1 MTWHFLRFELRYWM
15 RGMMVWVF
23 LFILGA
29 MFFGAASTDKVQVG
43 RALENTFRNAPYV
56 IQTFHAMASILVM
69 VMVTAFVNSAAS
81 RDFQYNTH
89 QIVFSTP
96 IRKRD
101 YLLGRFL
108 GSAIVAMIPLLGV
121 SLAILLAKYMPWV
134 DAERWGPV
142 VWNAHLNGFLLFG
155 IPNTLF
161 IAAIIFCIAALT
173 RSTITSF
180 IGTLLLLVAYSVAG
194 VYMEDIDNEVV
205 AKLVDPFGIQTHS
218 LLTKYWTV
226 SEKNT
231 QVITLSGFMLW
242 NRLIWLG
249 VAALVFVFTYYRF
262 RFEERQSKKK
272 KAAAAEPDVRPRKTA
287 VIPAAAQSFGM
298 AAQFTQLLS
307 QTRVEFWGLVK
318 STVFVVILVA
328 ALINCIPAL
337 VISTNEGFGL
347 SSLPVTYRILDVIRG
362 SMYIFLVAIVT
373 YFAGVV
379 VWRERESRC
388 DEIHDA
394 LPYPNWIP
402 YVAKFVAL
410 VGALVLILSTAMA
423 AGVATQAY
431 QKYTRFQFDL
441 YFTEIFLLDLSLFV
455 SLAFL
460 AFLIHVLS
468 SNKYVG
474 YFAFII
480 FMIANGFIWR
490 PLDIAT
496 RMVRF
501 PSTPGYTYSDLY
513 GYAPYREAM
522 FWFHVYWLLF
532 CGLLAVAAVLLWA
545 RGKETSL
552 RSRLRNARQNLRG
565 ALRPIA
571 VGLATAWIASAG
583 WVYYNTKVLN
593 GYQTEKEGL
602 AQQAQYE
609 KSYKRLKGV
618 NQPRILGLKY
628 WIDVYPEER
637 NLVLRTEQIA
647 ENKGSGPIER
657 VYVNYSRGYEYE
669 VAIERAT
676 LESDDAFVRLRT
688 YKLSPPL
695 QPGERITM
703 KYKVEAIT
711 RGFEQSVT
719 HSNLVQNGTFFNSGI
734 VPSMGYQAGREIS
747 DRNERRKRGLP
758 EQDRM
763 PELERNCTARCTNT
777 YLDANSD
784 WVSVE
789 TVMSTSP
796 DQFAVAPG
804 SLQREWQE
812 NGRRYF
818 HYKLDRDSLNFYS
831 FISARYEVARED
843 AAGVKAEVYYHPEH
857 KWNVPKMLTSIR
869 KTLEYCTKNFGPYA
883 HKQARIIEFPRFSS
897 FAQAFPGTMPYSE
910 SIGFIADI
918 KDKDDIDKV
927 FYIVA
932 HEMGHQWWA
941 HQVIGANM
949 QGATLLSETLA
960 QYTALMVMEKEY
972 GRDMMRKFLGYEMD
986 RYLRSRGTE
995 LLKER
1000 PLLKV
1005 ESSQG
1010 YIHYN
1015 KGSAVLYYLKE
1026 MIGEEA
1032 VNQALRK
1039 TIEQWAYKGPPY
1051 PTSHHL
1057 VDAFRAVTP
1066 ADKQYLLQDLFEDIT
1081 LFANRTMLASAKKRA
1096 DGQFDV
1102 TIEVETRKLKADD
1115 KGFEKEVAINDWVDI
1130 GAFAKPEKGKKYGR
1144 TLHRERVRITAAK
1157 NKFTFTVKELPEK
1170 AGVDPFQLLVDR
1182 IPDDNMKKVAVSD

>member
-1 MTWHFLRFELRYWM
+1 MMTHFLRFELRYYL

-23 LFILGA
+23 LLIVGG

-43 RALENTFRNAPYV
+43 RAMENTFRNAPYV
-56 IQTFHAMASILVM
+56 IQTFHAMASILIM
-69 VMVTAFVNSAAS
+69 LMVTAFVNAAAS
-81 RDFQYNTH
+81 RDFQHNTY
-89 QIVFSTP
+89 QIVFSAP

-101 YLLGRFL
+101 YLLGRYL

-142 VWNAHLNGFLLFG
+142 VWKAHLNGLLIFG

-161 IAAIIFCIAALT
+161 IAAIVFCIAALT

-180 IGTLLLLVAYSVAG
+180 IGTLLLLVAYGVAEAF
-194 VYMEDIDNEVV
+194 MSDIDNEVV
-205 AKLVDPFGIQTHS
+205 ARLIDPFGIQTHT

-231 QVITLSGFMLW
+231 QVITLSGYMLW
-242 NRLIWLG
+242 NRLIWMG
-249 VAALVFVFTYYRF
+249 VAAAIFVFTYYRF
-262 RFEERQSKKK
+262 RFEERTGRVKKVEAVAE
-272 KAAAAEPDVRPRKTA
+272 KARPRTVA
-287 VIPAAAQSFGM
+287 VPVVQQSFGLG
-298 AAQFTQLLS
+298 AQLTQLMS
-307 QTRVEFWGLVK
+307 HIRVEFLGLVK
-318 STVFVVILVA
+318 TTVFIVILLA
-328 ALINCIPAL
+328 ALANCIPSL
-337 VISTNEGFGL
+337 IISTNEGFGL

-379 VWRERESRC
+379 VWKERDARC

-402 YVAKFVAL
+402 YVSKFVAL
-410 VGALVLILSTAMA
+410 VCALVLILLTAMA

-441 YFTEIFLLDLSLFV
+441 YFTEIFLLDLTSFV
-455 SLAFL
+455 ALSFL

-468 SNKYVG
+468 PNKYVG

-480 FMIANGFIWR
+480 FLIANAFIWR
-490 PLDIAT
+490 PLDVAT

-501 PSTPGYTYSDLY
+501 PSTPGYTYSDMY
-513 GYAPYREAM
+513 RYAPYVSGLV
-522 FWFHVYWLLF
+522 WFHVYWLLF
-532 CGLLAVAAVLLWA
+532 CGLLAVAAILLWA

-552 RSRLRNARQNLRG
+552 ASRIRSARLNLRG
-565 ALRPIA
+565 ALRLVA
-571 VGLATAWIASAG
+571 LGLTMAWLASAG

-593 GYQTEKEGL
+593 TFRTEKENL
-602 AQQAQYE
+602 ARQEQYE
-609 KSYKRLKGV
+609 RSYKRLKGV
-618 NQPRILGLKY
+618 NQPRVLGLKY
-628 WIDVYPEER
+628 WIDVYPAER
-637 NLVLRTEQIA
+637 NLTLRTEQIA
-647 ENKGSGPIER
+647 ENKGTTPIED
-657 VYVNYSRGYEYE
+657 VYINYGSGYEYE
-669 VAIERAT
+669 VDIERAK
-676 LESDDAFVRLRT
+676 LASDDEFVRLRT
-688 YKLSPPL
+688 YKLTPPL
-695 QPGERITM
+695 APGERITM
-703 KYKVEAIT
+703 KFTVKAVT

-719 HSNLVQNGTFFNSGI
+719 HQNLVQNGTFFNSGI

-747 DRNERRKRGLP
+747 DRNDRRKRGLP

-763 PELERNCTARCTNT
+763 PELEKNCTAKCGNT

-796 DQFAVAPG
+796 DQYAVAPG
-804 SLQREWQE
+804 SLLREWQE
-812 NGRRYF
+812 KGRRYF

-843 AAGVKAEVYYHPEH
+843 LGGIKAEVYYHPEH

-869 KTLEYCTKNFGPYA
+869 KTLEYCTRNFGPYA
-883 HKQARIIEFPRFSS
+883 HQQARIIEFPRFAS

-910 SIGFIADI
+910 SVGFIADI

-1000 PLLKV
+1000 PLLRV
-1005 ESSQG
+1005 EASQG

-1032 VNQALRK
+1032 VNQALHK
-1039 TIEQWAYKGPPY
+1039 IIEQWAYKGPPY
-1051 PTSHHL
+1051 PTSYQL
-1057 VDAFRAVTP
+1057 VDAFREVTP
-1066 ADKQYLLQDLFEDIT
+1066 ADKQYLLKDLFEDIT
-1081 LFANRTMLASAKKRA
+1081 LFANRTLKASAKKRA
-1096 DGQFDV
+1096 DGQYDV
-1102 TIEVETRKLKADD
+1102 TIEVESKKLKADE
-1115 KGFEKEVAINDWVDI
+1115 KGFEKEVAMDDWVDI
-1130 GAFAKPEKGKKYGR
+1130 GAFAKPEKGKKYGK
-1144 TLHRERVRITAAK
+1144 TLHRERVRIHNAN
-1157 NKFTFTVKELPEK
+1157 NKYTFTVKELPEK
-1170 AGVDPFQLLVDR
+1170 AGIDPFQLLVDR
-1182 IPDDNMKKVAVSD
+1182 IPDDNMKKVSVSD

>member
-1 MTWHFLRFELRYWM
+1 MMLHFLRFELRFWL

-23 LFILGA
+23 LFIFGV
-29 MFFGAASTDKVQVG
+29 MFFGASSTDKIQVG
-43 RALENTFRNAPYV
+43 RALENTYRNAPYV
-56 IQTFHAMASILVM
+56 IQTFHAMASVLIML
-69 VMVTAFVNSAAS
+69 MVTAFVNSAAS
-81 RDFQYNTH
+81 RDFQHNTY
-89 QIVFSTP
+89 QMVFSAP
-96 IRKRD
+96 IRKFD

-108 GSAIVAMIPLLGV
+108 GSSIVAMIPLLGV
-121 SLAILLAKYMPWV
+121 SFGILLARYMPWV
-134 DAERWGPV
+134 DAERWGPI
-142 VWNAHLNGFLLFG
+142 VWPAHLHGFLVFG
-155 IPNTLF
+155 IPNTIF
-161 IAAIIFCIAALT
+161 IAAIVFCIAALT

-180 IGTLLLLVAYSVAG
+180 IGTLILLVAYSVAG
-194 VYMEDIDNEVV
+194 AYMEDIDNEAI
-205 AKLVDPFGIQTHS
+205 AKLIDPFAIQTHA
-218 LLTKYWTV
+218 LITKYWTV
-226 SEKNT
+226 SDKNT
-231 QVITLSGFMLW
+231 QVLTLSGFLLW

-249 VAALVFVFTYYRF
+249 VAALVFAFTYSRF
-262 RFEERQSKKK
+262 RFEERQGRKKK
-272 KAAAAEPDVRPRKTA
+272 TAAVETGQRPHKSVA
-287 VIPAAAQSFGM
+287 IPAATQTFGI
-298 AAQFTQLLS
+298 ATQLTQFWS
-307 QTRVEFWGLVK
+307 HTRVEFWSLVK
-318 STVFVVILVA
+318 NTVFVVILIA
-328 ALINCIPAL
+328 ALVNCIPSL

-347 SSLPVTYRILDVIRG
+347 SSLPVTYRILDVLRG
-362 SMYIFLVAIVT
+362 SMYLFLVAIVT

-379 VWRERESRC
+379 VWKERDARC

-402 YVAKFVAL
+402 YVAKFAAL
-410 VGALVLILSTAMA
+410 AGALILILATAMG
-423 AGVATQAY
+423 AGIATQAY

-441 YFTEIFLLDLSLFV
+441 YFTEIFLLDLSLFL

-468 SNKYVG
+468 PNKYVG
-474 YFAFII
+474 YFGFIV
-480 FMIANGFIWR
+480 FMIANAFIWR
-490 PLDIAT
+490 PLDIAS

-513 GYAPYREAM
+513 GYAPYTQALI
-522 FWFHVYWLLF
+522 WFHVYWLLF
-532 CGLLAVAAVLLWA
+532 CGLLAVAAILLWA

-552 RSRLRNARQNLRG
+552 RSRFRNARQNLRG

-571 VGLATAWIASAG
+571 VALATAWIATGA
-583 WVYYNTKVLN
+583 WVYYNTKLLN
-593 GYQTEKEGL
+593 GYQTEKQGL
-602 AQQAQYE
+602 ARQEQYE
-609 KSYKRLKGV
+609 KSYKRLKGL
-618 NQPRILGLKY
+618 NQPRVLAVKY
-628 WIDVYPEER
+628 WIDVFPER
-637 NLVLRTEQIA
+637 RDLFLHAEQTA
-647 ENKGSGPIER
+647 ENKGAQPIDK
-657 VYVNYSRGYEYE
+657 VYVNYTRGYDYDI
-669 VAIERAT
+669 AIERAS
-676 LESDDAFVRLRT
+676 LESDDAYVRLRT

-695 QPGERITM
+695 APGERIAM
-703 KYKVEAIT
+703 KYTVKAIT
-711 RGFEQSVT
+711 RGFEQAVT

-734 VPSMGYQAGREIS
+734 VPSMGYQPGREIG

-763 PELERNCTARCTNT
+763 PELERNCTARCGNT
-777 YLDANSD
+777 YLDEHSD

-789 TVMSTSP
+789 TVIGTSP
-796 DQFAVAPG
+796 DQLAVAPG
-804 SLQREWQE
+804 SLLKEWQD

-818 HYKLDRDSLNFYS
+818 HYKLDKDSLNFYS

-843 AAGVKAEVYYHPEH
+843 AAGIKAEVYYHREH

-869 KTLEYCTKNFGPYA
+869 KTLEYCTRNFGPYA

-995 LLKER
+995 MLKER

-1005 ESSQG
+1005 EASQG

-1032 VNQALRK
+1032 VNRALRN
-1039 TIEQWAYKGPPY
+1039 IVQQWAYKGPPY
-1051 PTSHHL
+1051 PTSHQL
-1057 VDAFRAVTP
+1057 VDAFREVTP
-1066 ADKQYLLQDLFEDIT
+1066 DGKQYLLRDLFEDIT
-1081 LFANRTMLASAKKRA
+1081 LFANRTLAASAKKRP
-1096 DGQFDV
+1096 DGQFDI

-1115 KGFEKEVAINDWVDI
+1115 KGF
-1130 GAFAKPEKGKKYGR
+1130 
-1144 TLHRERVRITAAK
+1144 
-1157 NKFTFTVKELPEK
+1157 
-1170 AGVDPFQLLVDR
+1170 
-1182 IPDDNMKKVAVSD
+1182 